1 MTKLDQSNL
10 DQKRL
15 DAYLEGV
22 KSVGISGHVHP
33 DGDSIGAVL
42 AVYKYIRTYYPDI
55 EADAYAENFPEEL
68 RFLDEERE
76 VLLEHRKEITY
87 DLFISVDCSDESRL
101 GDALPY
107 FKEAKQ
113 QLAIDHHISNDGF
126 AAVNVIEPKT
136 CSTCEILYGML
147 DPEKIT
153 KDIAE
158 CLYVGIVTDTGMFQ
172 YEATT
177 AKTMRIAGELMDQGI
192 DYPRIADR
200 VFFSKTFSQLQA
212 QGLAFSESHILFE
225 GKVICA
231 VVYKKDL
238 DRLHL
243 NRADLDGVVSA
254 MRSVDGV
261 EVALFMYE
269 MDDGSFKLSL
279 RSAAYVDVTA
289 IAQVFGG
296 GGHIRAAGATVQA
309 DKKGNIEDVLK
320 QILEE
325 IRKVIWTCAES

>member
-1 MTKLDQSNL
+1 MTSLNQAGLDE
-10 DQKRL
+10 
-15 DAYLEGV
+15 YLAGV
-22 KSVGISGHVHP
+22 KTVGISGHVNP

-42 AVYKYIRTYYPDI
+42 AVYKYIRTYFPQI
-55 EADAYAENFPEEL
+55 EADAYAHNFPENL
-68 RFLDEERE
+68 RFLDMERE

-87 DLFISVDCSDESRL
+87 DLFISLDCSEETRL
-101 GDALPY
+101 GEALPY

-113 QLAIDHHISNDGF
+113 QLSIDHHITNEGF
-126 AAVNVIEPKT
+126 AGVNVVEPKT

-177 AKTMRIAGELMDQGI
+177 SKIMRIAGELMDKGI

-200 VFFSKTFSQLQA
+200 VFFSKTFSQLRA
-212 QGLAFSESHILFE
+212 QGLAFSESHILYE

-238 DRLHL
+238 DKLHL
-243 NRADLDGVVSA
+243 HRMDLDGVVSA

-261 EVALFMYE
+261 EVSLFMHE
-269 MDDGSFKLSL
+269 EDDGSFKLSL
-279 RSAAYVDVTA
+279 RSASYVDVAA

-296 GGHIRAAGATVQA
+296 GGHVRAAGATVQG
-309 DKKGNIEDVLK
+309 KNGNIEEVLR

-325 IRKVIWTCAES
+325 IRKVIWTCPES